1 MKMIFFAAIRRAG
14 PKTRSRASVGS
25 MTSSRDSLLAGG
37 PHD

>member
-14 PKTRSRASVGS
+14 PKTRSLASAGS
-25 MTSSRDSLLAGG
+25 ATSSPCSLLAGG